1 MTFRAR
7 LLASIVGVVTAT
19 TAATLF
25 IAQSQNT
32 ASYQAVLDELFRSE
46 VESFRSQQ
54 EQQLTSA
61 KTEAAKLAESVRLF
75 AALEE
80 GDPEVYQTAGD
91 ELRLAELAFFRLT
104 DAAGVIIPPPEGS
117 RAGGHELDAMLAPQL
132 AKIAGGEPL
141 SNEDLQIGFVASQN
155 YEGGVVSLVY
165 CPIRNFDKTVGGL
178 LIGQPLRREK
188 RAEAT
193 KGASLISGLLLGE
206 KYLPHFGGEELGSD
220 AGAMLKAHVDGG
232 EGALPTWEQELGG
245 RNYRAD
251 SNLMNRGSRFA
262 PAWIVS
268 LYPLDD
274 LRRRQRELVRRIAVI
289 GGIGLLAA
297 AGVGFVFAG
306 RLSKPVHDL
315 VAGTAEVKRGN
326 YDVQI
331 EKRTDDELGALA
343 DAFNE
348 MASGLAL
355 KERYRS
361 VLQMVTD
368 RSVAD
373 ELMSGTVLLGG
384 EMRDVSVIFC
394 DIRGFT
400 AISQDM
406 NPADVVVMLNEHM
419 SALTQIV
426 EKHQGV
432 VDKFVG
438 DCIMIL
444 FGAPKSYGHDAARA
458 ARCAWKMIRE
468 RERMNATSN
477 RPLAIGIGLASGPA
491 LAGCMGSEKRL
502 NYTVIGE
509 RVNLAAR
516 LCSQAGQMD
525 VVIDETT
532 LADLPPEFKT
542 ESLGPLTLKGFAKP
556 VVAHRILKVVS

>member
-32 ASYQAVLDELFRSE
+32 ASYQAVLDELFQSE
-46 VESFRSQQ
+46 VESFRDQQ
-54 EQQLTSA
+54 EQQLSVA

-80 GDPEVYQTAGD
+80 GDPEIYKIAGD

-104 DAAGVIIPPPEGS
+104 DAAGLIIPPPVEGQNGD
-117 RAGGHELDAMLAPQL
+117 RELDTILSPQL
-132 AKIAGGEPL
+132 TKIAGGETL
-141 SNEDLQIGFVASQN
+141 SGEDIQIGFVARGS
-155 YEGGVVSLVY
+155 EGNELISLVY
-165 CPIRNFDKTVGGL
+165 CPIRKFENTVGGL
-178 LIGQPLRREK
+178 LIGQPLQTEK
-188 RAEAT
+188 LTDARN
-193 KGASLISGLLLGE
+193 GSSLISGLLVGDQFS
-206 KYLPHFGGEELGSD
+206 PQI
-220 AGAMLKAHVDGG
+220 AGASLGPNLGTVLKAHISAQPDAVPSWEAEWEGRVFRVD
-232 EGALPTWEQELGG
+232 AQLL
-245 RNYRAD
+245 
-251 SNLMNRGSRFA
+251 NRGSRFE

-274 LRRRQRELVRRIAVI
+274 LRRRQRELVRRIAAI

-297 AGVGFVFAG
+297 AGVGFVFSG
-306 RLSKPVHDL
+306 RLSKPVRDL
-315 VAGTAEVKRGN
+315 VAGTAEVNRGN
-326 YDVQI
+326 YDVRI
-331 EKRTDDELGALA
+331 EKRTDDELGLLA

-368 RSVAD
+368 RAVAD
-373 ELMSGTVLLGG
+373 ELVSGAVLLGG
-384 EMRDVSVIFC
+384 EIREISVIFC

-400 AISQDM
+400 AISQNM
-406 NPADVVVMLNEHM
+406 NPADVVAMLNEHM

-426 EKHQGV
+426 EKHRGV

-444 FGAPKSYGHDAARA
+444 FGAPKSYGEDATRA
-458 ARCAWKMIRE
+458 VRCAWEMIRE
-468 RERMNATSN
+468 RERMNATSS
-477 RPLAIGIGLASGPA
+477 RPLEIGIGLASGPA

-516 LCSQAGQMD
+516 LCSQAGPMD
-525 VVIDETT
+525 VVIDDTT
-532 LADLPPEFKT
+532 LGALPPEFKT
-542 ESLGPLTLKGFAKP
+542 ESMGALKLKGFSEP
-556 VVAHRILKVVS
+556 VTAHRIKEVVS